1 MTPELMRKEIKKVY
15 NNKKW
20 SSKVDRM
27 LDNQVMAI
35 YFRMLKDGKFE
46 KKESEKPQIGRQLT
60 FNDIL
65 KGE

>member
-15 NNKKW
+15 NNEKW

-35 YFRMLKDGKFE
+35 YFRMLKDGEFE
-46 KKESEKPQIGRQLT
+46 KKESEEPQIGRQLT